1 MRDLASRVAIAVPL
15 LAAVLAAA
23 YFDEWWLFA
32 VAVVAA
38 VLALHELYT
47 LIRPLRPLVLAGYAG
62 VLAGL
67 IGAQAGGVEWLFAGL
82 LSTFIFAFG
91 LYGVA
96 ETRQSGTV
104 TIATTILGAMWIGA
118 GIASLLLLR
127 DYGSDHMGR
136 LAIFTVLLTVFVNL
150 RVGRASAL
158 TIVVVIVVALGPFL
172 GARLNQQ
179 FSDQVGQ
186 VSATAGSSFLPQT
199 VRYRIEVW
207 RSEYAPLV
215 MSHLLTGYGP
225 GLPLRQLALY
235 RDVVR
240 NPAPE
245 GRSASAGHLRRL
257 DVCSVVAGQIAG
269 VIVPS
274 QPGRQVHRHD
284 RVVGRGARC
293 HFKILAQLLVY
304 VNYL

>member
-1 MRDLASRVAIAVPL
+1 MDHWHSLGAYMLVIILLCVALLLDMQQQVMRRGLLRVAL
-15 LAAVLAAA
+15 T
-23 YFDEWWLFA
+23 FA
-32 VAVVAA
+32 VMGMM
-38 VLALHELYT
+38 LT
-47 LIRPLRPLVLAGYAG
+47 LTMGP
-62 VLAGL
+62 
-67 IGAQAGGVEWLFAGL
+67 
-82 LSTFIFAFG
+82 
-91 LYGVA
+91 
-96 ETRQSGTV
+96 
-104 TIATTILGAMWIGA
+104 ILGAIAGSVGL
-118 GIASLLLLR
+118 GIAS
-127 DYGSDHMGR
+127 GR
-136 LAIFTVLLTVFVNL
+136 SRKVLAWLA
-150 RVGRASAL
+150 VGAL
-158 TIVVVIVVALGPFL
+158 VIVVALGPFL

-215 MSHLLTGYGP
+215 MSHVLTGYGP

-274 QPGRQVHRHD
+274 QPGRQVHCPSRFDADPGAHTAAIHQQPLLHQHWAGSPD
-284 RVVGRGARC
+284 LDPLRSGGRCRRIRWPSGCREAG
-293 HFKILAQLLVY
+293 V
-304 VNYL
+304 